1 MSIDRSQMKLIGLLT
16 EDPKTYFEVLETLRE
31 EKVKFVSLD
40 FSEPVPANVGAI
52 ITTRKELA
60 KVYFDRVVTD
70 DDPKAAVTRAMRMV
84 AGEGDIEE
92 LTIGIDPGTKP
103 GFAVI
108 ADGMVLMR
116 SVAPSPEAVGN
127 MVDDIIREYPT
138 ANVVVRIGH
147 GDRTNRNR
155 IFNSLWDEGHKIEIV
170 DERNTTRRSHT
181 PDEDAAVEIAL
192 TPGYQPGKKQAVDPG
207 LGELKNIQRISRLE
221 SRGTVTVSQDRAKR
235 IARGELTMEDAIE
248 EQKKQNGKD

>member
-1 MSIDRSQMKLIGLLT
+1 MRRVRRESPCSNDSARTPRQIISSGMPIDRSQMKLIGLLT

-60 KVYFDRVVTD
+60 KVYFDRGVTED
-70 DDPKAAVTRAMRMV
+70 DQKAAVTRAMWMV

-108 ADGMVLMR
+108 ADGMVLRR
-116 SVAPSPEAVGN
+116 SVAPAPEA
-127 MVDDIIREYPT
+127 
-138 ANVVVRIGH
+138 
-147 GDRTNRNR
+147 DR
-155 IFNSLWDEGHKIEIV
+155 K
-170 DERNTTRRSHT
+170 
-181 PDEDAAVEIAL
+181 
-192 TPGYQPGKKQAVDPG
+192 
-207 LGELKNIQRISRLE
+207 
-221 SRGTVTVSQDRAKR
+221 
-235 IARGELTMEDAIE
+235 
-248 EQKKQNGKD
+248 